1 MEKTIMI
8 GDREI
13 KLRATAAIPY
23 LYRQEFG
30 SDMLVEIANVEK
42 GNGST
47 ELFTRL
53 AYLMARHA
61 DKDSVPENM
70 IDWLDQFNTFD
81 IYSAIPQI
89 MEVWETNQKTTS
101 RSKKK
106 VD

>member
-1 MEKTIMI
+1 
-8 GDREI
+8 
-13 KLRATAAIPY
+13 
-23 LYRQEFG
+23 
-30 SDMLVEIANVEK
+30 
-42 GNGST
+42 
-47 ELFTRL
+47 
-53 AYLMARHA
+53 MARHA

-89 MEVWETNQKTTS
+89 MEVWGTNQKTTS

>member
-8 GDREI
+8 GEREI

-30 SDMLVEIANVEK
+30 SDMLVEISNVEK

-81 IYSAIPQI
+81 IYAAIPQI
-89 MEVWETNQKTTS
+89 MEVWGMNQKTTS